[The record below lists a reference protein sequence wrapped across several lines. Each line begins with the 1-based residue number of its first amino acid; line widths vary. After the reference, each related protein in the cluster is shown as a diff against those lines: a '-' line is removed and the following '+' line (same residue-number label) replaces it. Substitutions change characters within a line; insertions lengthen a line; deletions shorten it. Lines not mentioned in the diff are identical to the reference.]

1 MRVVRERPVRGA
13 QKASRHPEVN
23 QKNATALELDDQIL
37 ATALD
42 GRDALRFQLGRHL
55 GRLVRAYETRV
66 VDPHPLEATPDG
78 QGLELPGT
86 GLALRNPGNAP
97 SGLTMG
103 CPGPPRDGA

>member
-66 VDPHPLEATPDG
+66 VDPHPLEATPDEH
-78 QGLELPGT
+78 GLELPAN
-86 GLALRNPGNAP
+86 GLDLRQLRHATYGV
-97 SGLTMG
+97 TMG
-103 CPGPPRDGA
+103 